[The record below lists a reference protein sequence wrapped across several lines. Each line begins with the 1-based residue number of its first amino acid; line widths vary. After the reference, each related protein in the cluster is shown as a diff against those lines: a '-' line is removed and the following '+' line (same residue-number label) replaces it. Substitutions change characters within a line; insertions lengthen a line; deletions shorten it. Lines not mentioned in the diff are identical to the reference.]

1 MHPLRALSIVSVEYV
16 TPDER
21 RITDPRGI
29 RMRLTF
35 EGCLFDSETR
45 QVFRNRSVAPLS
57 PKGFLLLELL
67 VENRP
72 RAISKRAIRER
83 LWPGTFVLEANLGN
97 LVSEVRAALG
107 DSGRSGHI
115 IRTVRRFGYA
125 FGAEARTVDL
135 SAASGRIATVYR
147 LIWGDREIALSP
159 GENVIGRGPE
169 SVVWID
175 HSSVS
180 RRHARIV
187 IGTGGPMLEDLG
199 SKNGTRV
206 RGKRISTAMPLA
218 EGDTIKIGPASL
230 LFRIFNRTD
239 STASASSV
247 SDST

>member
-1 MHPLRALSIVSVEYV
+1 
-16 TPDER
+16 
-21 RITDPRGI
+21 
-29 RMRLTF
+29 MRLTF
-35 EGCLFDSETR
+35 GGCLFDSDTR
-45 QVFRNRSVAPLS
+45 QVFRDGAAAPLS

-72 RAISKRAIRER
+72 KAISKKAIRER

-147 LIWGDREIALSP
+147 LIWGDREIALSL

-187 IGTGGPMLEDLG
+187 VRKEGPILEDLG

-206 RGKRISTAMPLA
+206 RGKRVSGPMLISD
-218 EGDTIKIGPASL
+218 GDTIEIGPASL
-230 LFRIFNRTD
+230 QFRIFNRTD

-247 SDST
+247 SDSGRASE

>member
-1 MHPLRALSIVSVEYV
+1 
-16 TPDER
+16 
-21 RITDPRGI
+21 
-29 RMRLTF
+29 MRLTF
-35 EGCLFDSETR
+35 GDCLFDSDTR
-45 QVFRNRSVAPLS
+45 QVFRDGAAAPLS

-72 RAISKRAIRER
+72 KAISKKAIRER

-147 LIWGDREIALSP
+147 LIWGDREIALSL

-187 IGTGGPMLEDLG
+187 VRKEGPILEDLG

-206 RGKRISTAMPLA
+206 RGKRVSGPMPISD
-218 EGDTIKIGPASL
+218 GDTIEIGPASI
-230 LFRIFNRTD
+230 LFRISNRTD

>member
-1 MHPLRALSIVSVEYV
+1 
-16 TPDER
+16 
-21 RITDPRGI
+21 
-29 RMRLTF
+29 MRLTF
-35 EGCLFDSETR
+35 GGCLFDSDTR
-45 QVFRNRSVAPLS
+45 QVFRDGAAAPLS

-72 RAISKRAIRER
+72 RAISKKAIRER

-125 FGAEARTVDL
+125 FGAEARAVD
-135 SAASGRIATVYR
+135 SSSPSGRNAAVYR
-147 LIWGDREIALSP
+147 LVWGNTEIALSP
-159 GENVIGRGPE
+159 GENVIGRAPE
-169 SVVWID
+169 AVVWID

-180 RRHARIV
+180 RRHARVV
-187 IGTGGPMLEDLG
+187 IGKNGPILEDLG

-206 RGKRISTAMPLA
+206 RGKRVSGQVPIAD
-218 EGDTIKIGPASL
+218 GDTIKIGPASL
-230 LFRIFNRTD
+230 LFKVLNRTD

-247 SDST
+247 SDSGRASE

>member
-1 MHPLRALSIVSVEYV
+1 
-16 TPDER
+16 
-21 RITDPRGI
+21 
-29 RMRLTF
+29 MRLTF
-35 EGCLFDSETR
+35 GNCLFDSDTR
-45 QVFRNRSVAPLS
+45 QVFRDGAAAPLS

-72 RAISKRAIRER
+72 RAISKKAIRER

-125 FGAEARTVDL
+125 FGAEARAVEP
-135 SAASGRIATVYR
+135 SAPSGRNATGYR
-147 LIWGDREIALSP
+147 LVWGNMEIALSY

-206 RGKRISTAMPLA
+206 RGKRISTPMRISD
-218 EGDTIKIGPASL
+218 GDMIEIGPASL